1 MINKIYI
8 SDFEKENIL
17 NQHKRINEST
27 GTLSLGGFVLNGL
40 GVGISGCSVSLIKDN
55 KYATTTSINP
65 QITLVDG
72 SFKFEN
78 LNEGTYEIGVDPY
91 DSKSPD
97 GTSYSTPKRSDNT
110 VELKVSIQDFK
121 ITLKSS
127 TKNLDEV
134 TIAQLLVTILD
145 FNFLDESNKK
155 IPNVS
160 YELFEDKKITS
171 IGKFESLDGTSNL
184 TFNGKSKEVLLPD
197 KDFTTDKNTMSSFYT
212 ILPGVCVDNKSL
224 DIRCIVKGYEVK
236 KDKINICLNNGSF
249 QVSKTIN
256 GDISECTPLGK
267 PTRNEKST
275 NSNIFNI
282 ILKKIKTSLTILTKD
297 GQNSVLPEV
306 TVDIYKDKLRKD
318 LLKTIVTNQEGLG
331 DHILYDGEIS
341 TIDNKGKTLELYF
354 NLKKD
359 GYETMFKSQKVDYNK
374 NNKIEFELEII
385 PPPQP
390 TPPPKPPK
398 VFTLSKRACVRL
410 TRRLRVDMHKVDKR
424 GVSFDDLGGRSE
436 IMKRAEEV
444 KDCYV
449 KYKDDYSD
457 KQKRYVKNL
466 VNVQGNLEPFRL
478 LFNREEMNIVY
489 RTGRFES
496 IDDIYIKNNTMGIS
510 DTIRNVISEY
520 VDNKKIKIQESKIIN
535 NRFKFVIENFNLK
548 YKKGRATSYR
558 YLVEEKKT
566 LINNGYSRDLVN
578 ESFLDI
584 MGTLYGSEGNNVL
597 SDVKLR
603 LGEKIASQVKDK
615 EQEHSMIIT
624 AFNEIPEEVI
634 ERAIKENRVDE
645 LSGLIATKALS
656 SYKTQFGDGGIS
668 GLMIA
673 SVDENKF
680 KAEVAK
686 LIEPAIKEITTK
698 MDDQFKKVKDVVGGM
713 NNVTA

>member
-8 SDFEKENIL
+8 SEFEKENIL

-27 GTLSLGGFVLNGL
+27 GSLSLGGRVVNDLDV
-40 GVGISGCSVSLIKDN
+40 GVSGCSVSLIKDN
-55 KYATTTSINP
+55 KYVKTTNSP
-65 QITLVDG
+65 QDTLVDG

-78 LNEGTYEIGVDPY
+78 LDEGTYEIGVDPY
-91 DSKSPD
+91 NSN
-97 GTSYSTPKRSDNT
+97 YSTPKRADNT
-110 VELKVSIQDFK
+110 VDLKVSIQDFK
-121 ITLKSS
+121 IKLKSS
-127 TKNLDEV
+127 TKDLDEV
-134 TIAQLLVTILD
+134 TVISLKVTILD

-171 IGKFESLDGTSNL
+171 IGEFESLDGTSNL
-184 TFNGKSKEVLLPD
+184 TFNGNSKEALLPG
-197 KDFTTDKNTMSSFYT
+197 KDFITDNNTMSTFYT
-212 ILPGVCVDNKSL
+212 TDTGVCVDNKSL
-224 DIRCIVKGYEVK
+224 DIECIVKGYEVK
-236 KDKINICLNNGSF
+236 KEIINICLNNGSY
-249 QVSKTIN
+249 QVLKTTN
-256 GDISECTPLGK
+256 GVNTPK
-267 PTRNEKST
+267 KDSIPRRRNDP

-297 GQNSVLPEV
+297 GQNSVLPGV
-306 TVDIYKDKLRKD
+306 TVDIYKDKLRKE

-331 DHILYDGEIS
+331 NHILYDGEIS
-341 TIDNKGKTLELYF
+341 TIDNKGKTPELYF

-374 NNKIEFELEII
+374 NNKIDFKLDII

-398 VFTLSKRACVRL
+398 VFTLSKRACVKL
-410 TRRLRVDMHKVDKR
+410 TRRLRMDMHKVDKK
-424 GVSFDDLGGRSE
+424 GVSFEDLGGRSQ

-457 KQKRYVKNL
+457 RQKRYVKNL
-466 VNVQGNLEPFRL
+466 VNVQNNLDPFRL

-489 RTGRFES
+489 STGRFES
-496 IDDIYIKNNTMGIS
+496 VDDIYIKNNTMGIS

-520 VDNKKIKIQESKIIN
+520 VDNKKIKIQESRIIN

-548 YKKGRATSYR
+548 YKKGRTTSYR

-713 NNVTA
+713 NNVTT

>member
-8 SDFEKENIL
+8 SEFEKENIL

-27 GTLSLGGFVLNGL
+27 GSLSLGGRVVNDLDV
-40 GVGISGCSVSLIKDN
+40 GVSGCSVSLIKDSLI
-55 KYATTTSINP
+55 KDKKIV
-65 QITLVDG
+65 ITQNTIADG

-78 LNEGTYEIGVDPY
+78 LDEGKYEISVNPFNDEY
-91 DSKSPD
+91 KSSERTENP
-97 GTSYSTPKRSDNT
+97 
-110 VELKVSIQDFK
+110 VELKDSIKDFK
-121 ITLKSS
+121 IILKSR
-127 TKNLDEV
+127 TQEIDEV
-134 TIAQLLVTILD
+134 YAIALQVTILD

-160 YELFEDKKITS
+160 YELFEDKKIAS
-171 IGKFESLDGTSNL
+171 IGKFESLDGNSNL
-184 TFNGKSKEVLLPD
+184 TFNGNSKEALLPG

-212 ILPGVCVDNKSL
+212 ILSGSCVGDNSL
-224 DIRCIVKGYEVK
+224 YIGCKVKGYEVNEQK
-236 KDKINICLNNGSF
+236 LKICLNNGIYK
-249 QVSKTIN
+249 VSKTTN
-256 GDISECTPLGK
+256 GDISQCIPLEK
-267 PTRNEKST
+267 PTRSDKYP

-282 ILKKIKTSLTILTKD
+282 TIKKIKTSLTILTKD
-297 GQNSVLPEV
+297 GQKAVLPGV
-306 TVDIYKDKLRKD
+306 TVDIYKDKLRKE

-341 TIDNKGKTLELYF
+341 TIDNKDKPELYF

-374 NNKIEFELEII
+374 NNKIEFELDII

-390 TPPPKPPK
+390 TPPPK

-410 TRRLRVDMHKVDKR
+410 TRRLRVDMHNVDKK
-424 GVSFDDLGGRSE
+424 GVSFEDLGGRSQ

-466 VNVQGNLEPFRL
+466 VNVQSNLEPFRL

-489 RTGRFES
+489 STGRFES
-496 IDDIYIKNNTMGIS
+496 VDDIYIKNNTMGIS

-548 YKKGRATSYR
+548 YKKGRTTSYR

-713 NNVTA
+713 NNVTT

>member
-8 SDFEKENIL
+8 SEFEKENIL

-27 GTLSLGGFVLNGL
+27 GSLSLGGRVVNDLDV
-40 GVGISGCSVSLIKDN
+40 GVSGCSVSLIKDN
-55 KYATTTSINP
+55 KYVKTTNSP
-65 QITLVDG
+65 QDTLVDG

-78 LNEGTYEIGVDPY
+78 LDEGTYEIGVDPY
-91 DSKSPD
+91 NSN
-97 GTSYSTPKRSDNT
+97 YSTPKRADNT
-110 VELKVSIQDFK
+110 VDLKVSIQDFK
-121 ITLKSS
+121 IKLKSS
-127 TKNLDEV
+127 IKDFDEV
-134 TIAQLLVTILD
+134 TIIPLKVTILD

-160 YELFEDKKITS
+160 YELFE
-171 IGKFESLDGTSNL
+171 SLDGTSNL
-184 TFNGKSKEVLLPD
+184 TFNGNSKEALLPG
-197 KDFTTDKNTMSSFYT
+197 KDFITDNNTMSTFYT
-212 ILPGVCVDNKSL
+212 TDTGVCVDNKSL
-224 DIRCIVKGYEVK
+224 DIECIVKGYEVK
-236 KDKINICLNNGSF
+236 KEIINICLNNGSY
-249 QVSKTIN
+249 QVLKTTN
-256 GDISECTPLGK
+256 GVNTPK
-267 PTRNEKST
+267 KDSIPRRRNDP

-297 GQNSVLPEV
+297 GQNSVLPGV
-306 TVDIYKDKLRKD
+306 TVDIYKDKLRKE

-331 DHILYDGEIS
+331 NHILYDGEIS
-341 TIDNKGKTLELYF
+341 TIDNKGKTPELYF

-374 NNKIEFELEII
+374 NNKIDFKLDII

-398 VFTLSKRACVRL
+398 VFTLSKRACVKL
-410 TRRLRVDMHKVDKR
+410 TRRLRMDMHKVDKK
-424 GVSFDDLGGRSE
+424 GVSFEDLGGRSQ

-457 KQKRYVKNL
+457 RQKRYVKNL
-466 VNVQGNLEPFRL
+466 VNVQNNLDPFRL

-489 RTGRFES
+489 STGRFES
-496 IDDIYIKNNTMGIS
+496 VDDIYIKNNTMGIS

-520 VDNKKIKIQESKIIN
+520 VDNKKIKIQESRIIN

-548 YKKGRATSYR
+548 YKKGRTTSYR

-713 NNVTA
+713 NNVTT

>member
-8 SDFEKENIL
+8 SEFEKENIL

-27 GTLSLGGFVLNGL
+27 GSLSLGGRVVNDLDV
-40 GVGISGCSVSLIKDN
+40 GVSGCSVSLIKDN
-55 KYATTTSINP
+55 KYVKTTNSP
-65 QITLVDG
+65 QDTLVDG

-78 LNEGTYEIGVDPY
+78 LDEGTYEIGVDPY
-91 DSKSPD
+91 NSN
-97 GTSYSTPKRSDNT
+97 YSTPKRADNT
-110 VELKVSIQDFK
+110 VDLKVSIQDFK
-121 ITLKSS
+121 IKLKSS
-127 TKNLDEV
+127 IKDFDEV
-134 TIAQLLVTILD
+134 TIIPLKVTILD

-160 YELFEDKKITS
+160 YELFESLDGTC
-171 IGKFESLDGTSNL
+171 IGEFESLDGTSNL
-184 TFNGKSKEVLLPD
+184 TFNGNSKEALLPG
-197 KDFTTDKNTMSSFYT
+197 KDFITDNNTMSTFYT
-212 ILPGVCVDNKSL
+212 TDTGVCVDNKSL
-224 DIRCIVKGYEVK
+224 DIECIVKGYEVK
-236 KDKINICLNNGSF
+236 KEIINICLNNGSY
-249 QVSKTIN
+249 QVLKTTN
-256 GDISECTPLGK
+256 GVNTPK
-267 PTRNEKST
+267 KDSIPRRRNDP

-297 GQNSVLPEV
+297 GQNSVLPGV
-306 TVDIYKDKLRKD
+306 TVDIYKDKLRKE

-331 DHILYDGEIS
+331 NHILYDGEIS
-341 TIDNKGKTLELYF
+341 TIDNKGKTPELYF

-374 NNKIEFELEII
+374 NNKIDFKLDII

-398 VFTLSKRACVRL
+398 VFTLSKRACVKL
-410 TRRLRVDMHKVDKR
+410 TRRLRMDMHKVDKK
-424 GVSFDDLGGRSE
+424 GVSFEDLGGRSQ

-457 KQKRYVKNL
+457 RQKRYVKNL
-466 VNVQGNLEPFRL
+466 VNVQNNLDPFRL

-489 RTGRFES
+489 STGRFES
-496 IDDIYIKNNTMGIS
+496 VDDIYIKNNTMGIS

-520 VDNKKIKIQESKIIN
+520 VDNKKIKIQESRIIN

-548 YKKGRATSYR
+548 YKKGRTTSYR

-713 NNVTA
+713 NNVTT

>member
-8 SDFEKENIL
+8 SEFEKENIL

-27 GTLSLGGFVLNGL
+27 GSLSLGGRVVNDLDV
-40 GVGISGCSVSLIKDN
+40 GVSGCSVSLIKDN
-55 KYATTTSINP
+55 KYVKTTNSP
-65 QITLVDG
+65 QDTLVDG

-78 LNEGTYEIGVDPY
+78 LDEGTYEIGVDPY
-91 DSKSPD
+91 NSN
-97 GTSYSTPKRSDNT
+97 YSTPKRADNT
-110 VELKVSIQDFK
+110 VDLKVSIQDFK
-121 ITLKSS
+121 IKLKSS
-127 TKNLDEV
+127 IKDFDEV
-134 TIAQLLVTILD
+134 TIIPLKVTILD

-160 YELFEDKKITS
+160 YELFESLDGTC
-171 IGKFESLDGTSNL
+171 IGEFESLDGTSNL
-184 TFNGKSKEVLLPD
+184 TFNGNSKEALLPG
-197 KDFTTDKNTMSSFYT
+197 KDFITDNNTMSTFYT
-212 ILPGVCVDNKSL
+212 TDTGVCVDNKSL
-224 DIRCIVKGYEVK
+224 DIECIVKGYEVK
-236 KDKINICLNNGSF
+236 KEIINICLNNGSY
-249 QVSKTIN
+249 QVLKTTN
-256 GDISECTPLGK
+256 GVNTPK
-267 PTRNEKST
+267 KDSIPRRRNDP

-297 GQNSVLPEV
+297 GQNSVLPGV
-306 TVDIYKDKLRKD
+306 TVDIYKDKLRKE

-341 TIDNKGKTLELYF
+341 TIDNKGKTPELYF

-374 NNKIEFELEII
+374 NNKIDFKLDII

-398 VFTLSKRACVRL
+398 VFTLSKRACVKL
-410 TRRLRVDMHKVDKR
+410 TRRLRMDMHKVDKK
-424 GVSFDDLGGRSE
+424 GVSFEDLGGRSQ

-457 KQKRYVKNL
+457 RQKRYVKNL
-466 VNVQGNLEPFRL
+466 VNVQNNLDPFRL

-489 RTGRFES
+489 STGRFES
-496 IDDIYIKNNTMGIS
+496 VDDIYIKNNTMGIS

-520 VDNKKIKIQESKIIN
+520 VDNKKIKIQESRIIN

-548 YKKGRATSYR
+548 YKKGRTTSYR

-713 NNVTA
+713 NNVTT

>member
-17 NQHKRINEST
+17 NQHKRINEAT
-27 GTLSLGGFVLNGL
+27 GTLSLGGFVVNDLSV
-40 GVGISGCSVSLIKDN
+40 GVSGCLVSLIKDN
-55 KYATTTSINP
+55 KIVVTQNTIA
-65 QITLVDG
+65 DG

-78 LNEGTYEIGVDPY
+78 LDAGNYEIGVDPLN
-91 DSKSPD
+91 DD
-97 GTSYSTPKRSDNT
+97 YSRPNRSDNPT

-121 ITLKSS
+121 IILKSS
-127 TKNLDEV
+127 TLTFDEA
-134 TIAQLLVTILD
+134 TISVIKVTILD

-160 YELFEDKKITS
+160 YELFEDKKIPS

-184 TFNGKSKEVLLPD
+184 TFNGNTKEALLPSKE
-197 KDFTTDKNTMSSFYT
+197 FTTDKKTISSFYT
-212 ILPGVCVDNKSL
+212 TLTGSCVGNKSL
-224 DIRCIVKGYEVK
+224 DIGCIVKGYEVNEQK
-236 KDKINICLNNGSF
+236 LKICLNNGSYK
-249 QVSKTIN
+249 VSRTTN
-256 GDISECTPLGK
+256 GDISVNTPIDNEI
-267 PTRNEKST
+267 PTRKGNNP

-297 GQNSVLPEV
+297 GQKAVLPGV

-341 TIDNKGKTLELYF
+341 TIDNKGKTPELYF

-359 GYETMFKSQKVDYNK
+359 GYETMFKSQKVDYNI

-398 VFTLSKRACVRL
+398 VFTLNKRACVRL
-410 TRRLRVDMHKVDKR
+410 TSKLRLDMHKVDKR
-424 GVSFDDLGGRSE
+424 GVSFDDLGGRSQ

-457 KQKRYVKNL
+457 RQKSYVKNL
-466 VNVQGNLEPFRL
+466 LNVQSNLEPFRL

-489 RTGRFES
+489 PTGRFES

-510 DTIRNVISEY
+510 DTIRNVILEY

-548 YKKGRATSYR
+548 YKKGRTTSYR

-603 LGEKIASQVKDK
+603 LGEKIALQVKDK

-668 GLMIA
+668 ELMIA